1 MEYTVKLRSPYEF
14 ERAVRP
20 YQTGDDIDMSA
31 NCDELGSG
39 RDAKWLEPS
48 PILNDKNPPELVF
61 TDEGGKETIVK
72 LMTTSGTRDAD
83 DEDMF
88 PDNCLIKCVYWKNQE
103 STGSME
109 IDGELDPSKITF
121 RSHNVRIED
130 GTHILIM
137 EWGSVEYDGEEIE
150 LSFEEC
156 DGSTERVRVFIGA
169 EFREID
175 EVGDES

>member
-1 MEYTVKLRSPYEF
+1 MEYSVKLRSPYEF

-20 YQTGDDIDMSA
+20 YREGDDIDTYA

-61 TDEGGKETIVK
+61 TDEGGKETIVE
-72 LMTTSGTRDAD
+72 LLTTSGTKDAD
-83 DEDMF
+83 EEDMF
-88 PDNCLIKCVYWKNQE
+88 PDNCFIKCVYWKNQE

-109 IDGELDPSKITF
+109 IEGVLDPSKITF
-121 RSHNVRIED
+121 RCQNVRLED

-150 LSFEEC
+150 LSSGEG
-156 DGSTERVRVFIGA
+156 DGCTEHVRVFVSA